1 MPGATD
7 LLSRSTRTVMHLLA
21 MVRRPLVVLALVAAS
36 VFVVGS
42 APTQAYTNFSAPIT
56 GGTDF
61 ATGFPACGGIGGT
74 GPVGLIQD
82 GTNFFATDICNHSTY
97 KFPATGGPASGAMV
111 VHNSLDLDLAVS
123 HGKYYA
129 TTDLPTRGLWTFD
142 PATLALGHLVHAFP
156 QTAYGVIGDPLSN
169 DLYVDTGNGIWRV
182 QDPDTSP
189 VVTQVVSGGTFD
201 GIAIS
206 ADGQHIWAAIPSRN
220 VVQEFGRPSPINLP
234 MQASVPVS
242 GGPDGIAIAQGTAP
256 GGVANNVFVNDN
268 NGTIVRIDTNNKNA
282 VSVVASGGSRGDFAT
297 VGPDGCFYVTQTDR
311 VVKLAPCFFQSPT
324 ADLSVAQT
332 APPGA
337 GILQGITYNFLVSN
351 AGPSAGTAAT
361 FTDTLPAG
369 VQFVSASSGQGSCT
383 QSGGVVTCGLGS
395 VPSGSSV
402 TATVAVTGG
411 LLPGTIHNT
420 ATVKASE
427 ADPNLANNTSTSST
441 DVGLLPVVAPV
452 TTPTPPPLP
461 TPTPSTSVLGT
472 NISRGPALPVTGVG
486 FPLGL
491 LGLLGVCLIGA
502 GVAVV
507 RKTRGAGS
515 PPRD

>member
-1 MPGATD
+1 
-7 LLSRSTRTVMHLLA
+7 
-21 MVRRPLVVLALVAAS
+21 
-36 VFVVGS
+36 
-42 APTQAYTNFSAPIT
+42 
-56 GGTDF
+56 
-61 ATGFPACGGIGGT
+61 
-74 GPVGLIQD
+74 
-82 GTNFFATDICNHSTY
+82 
-97 KFPATGGPASGAMV
+97 
-111 VHNSLDLDLAVS
+111 
-123 HGKYYA
+123 
-129 TTDLPTRGLWTFD
+129 
-142 PATLALGHLVHAFP
+142 
-156 QTAYGVIGDPLSN
+156 
-169 DLYVDTGNGIWRV
+169 
-182 QDPDTSP
+182 
-189 VVTQVVSGGTFD
+189 
-201 GIAIS
+201 
-206 ADGQHIWAAIPSRN
+206 
-220 VVQEFGRPSPINLP
+220 
-234 MQASVPVS
+234 
-242 GGPDGIAIAQGTAP
+242 
-256 GGVANNVFVNDN
+256 
-268 NGTIVRIDTNNKNA
+268 
-282 VSVVASGGSRGDFAT
+282 VASGGTRGDFAT

-337 GILQGITYNFLVSN
+337 GILQPITYNFLVSN

-383 QSGGVVTCGLGS
+383 QTGGVVTCDLGS

-402 TATVAVTGG
+402 TATVVVTGP

-507 RKTRGAGS
+507 RKTRRAGS
-515 PPRD
+515 PPEG